1 MKAAPSGRGGSA
13 RAALTAHDKRG
24 SVESRVCGARWP
36 DGARSVVTNFNGRT
50 VVPALLAGVFIGFGA
65 LSFPY
70 IALAQDRAAPDDARS
85 SDDSGPAKRFN
96 CQDGGSILY
105 RFETQR
111 GELVAVVDAFDGF
124 GPHTLASR
132 PYAMAP
138 VRLIWSDGQRTLT
151 WGPGVQIMWMD
162 SSVHRIC
169 GGGHHH

>member
-13 RAALTAHDKRG
+13 RAALTAHYKRG
-24 SVESRVCGARWP
+24 SVGSRVCGPGGQNGGSSAM
-36 DGARSVVTNFNGRT
+36 THFNGKT
-50 VVPALLAGVFIGFGA
+50 VPALVAGVIIGFGA
-65 LSFPY
+65 LSFPN
-70 IALAQDRAAPDDARS
+70 ITLAQDRAATDDAQAS
-85 SDDSGPAKRFN
+85 GDSGPAKRFN

-151 WGPGVQIMWMD
+151 WSPGVQIMWMD
-162 SSVHRIC
+162 SSVHRMC